1 MIAGVTRHLP
11 WRTWRRRL
19 HGAALVLLGSS
30 AGPGGTYA
38 SDVLPPAPTAAAGIL
53 PEVAFIIDDMGS
65 RRDAGRQVLQLPGPV
80 ACAFLPYAP
89 YTRELANQAH
99 ARSKEVMLHLP
110 MQTVESIRLDSGGV
124 TLDMSEREFL
134 DTLRRDLARVPH
146 VSGINNHMVSLI
158 TRHPGHM
165 LWLMRGMQTDRS
177 MFFVDS
183 RTTKHTVARQ
193 LAYENQVPSVS
204 RDVFLD
210 AEISAAGVRRE
221 FMRLIELAQRN
232 GSALGI
238 GHPHPQTLAL
248 LKQELPRLTA
258 HGVKIVPVSRLVQ
271 RQQERDSLW
280 RASLS
285 P

>member
-1 MIAGVTRHLP
+1 MIAGVVRRTP
-11 WRTWRRRL
+11 WLTWRRLRD
-19 HGAALVLLGSS
+19 ATFALLGSTVLAS
-30 AGPGGTYA
+30 ALHAGA
-38 SDVLPPAPTAAAGIL
+38 LLPPPPNATAGAV

-65 RRDAGRQVLQLPGPV
+65 RRDTGRQVLQLPGPV

-99 ARSKEVMLHLP
+99 TRNKEVMLHLP
-110 MQTVESIRLDSGGV
+110 MQTVESLRLDSGGV
-124 TLDMSEREFL
+124 TLDMSEREFV
-134 DTLRRDLARVPH
+134 DTVHTDLAQVPH
-146 VSGINNHMVSLI
+146 VSGINNHMGSLI

-165 LWLMRGMQTDRS
+165 LWLMRGMQSDRRL
-177 MFFVDS
+177 FFVDS
-183 RTTKHTVARQ
+183 RTTKYTVARQ

-210 AEISAAGVRRE
+210 ADLSPAGVRRE
-221 FMRLIELAQRN
+221 FARLLELAKRN

-248 LKQELPRLTA
+248 LKQELPRLAA